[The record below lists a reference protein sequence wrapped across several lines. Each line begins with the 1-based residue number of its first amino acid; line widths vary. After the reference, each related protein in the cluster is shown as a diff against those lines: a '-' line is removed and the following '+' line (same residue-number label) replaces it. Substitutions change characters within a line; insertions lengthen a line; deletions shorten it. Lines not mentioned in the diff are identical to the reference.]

1 MNNIIGFIA
10 AIFTTAAFIPQAYK
24 VFRTKKTKD
33 ISTGMFVLMSAG
45 VALWTV
51 YGFMIDSLPI
61 VTANSVTLILAVYI
75 LAMKINLDWKN

>member
-10 AIFTTAAFIPQAYK
+10 AFCTTAAFIPQAYK
-24 VFRTKKTKD
+24 VFRTQKTED
-33 ISTGMFVLMSAG
+33 ISIGMFVLMSAG

-51 YGFMIDSLPI
+51 YGLLIESLPI

-75 LAMKINLDWKN
+75 LVMKINLDWKK